1 MPPVTVL
8 KRQGGYYRP
17 ALGMPDLLYEGSPMI
32 EGIHHL
38 GIAVRSLKQTLEIY
52 SRAMGLEVQKTVEL
66 PDFKVKIG
74 FVPVGDVLLEFI
86 EPLSSSGAFVD
97 FLSQRGE
104 GLHHIALQVS
114 DIDAVLEKL
123 KNQGIKLLDEKSRP
137 GAEGMIA
144 FLDPEST
151 SGVMV
156 ELIEVWGEKIR
167 QEKG

>member
-1 MPPVTVL
+1 
-8 KRQGGYYRP
+8 
-17 ALGMPDLLYEGSPMI
+17 
-32 EGIHHL
+32 
-38 GIAVRSLKQTLEIY
+38 
-52 SRAMGLEVQKTVEL
+52 
-66 PDFKVKIG
+66 
-74 FVPVGDVLLEFI
+74 
-86 EPLSSSGAFVD
+86 
-97 FLSQRGE
+97 
-104 GLHHIALQVS
+104 VS

-144 FLDPEST
+144 FLNPEST